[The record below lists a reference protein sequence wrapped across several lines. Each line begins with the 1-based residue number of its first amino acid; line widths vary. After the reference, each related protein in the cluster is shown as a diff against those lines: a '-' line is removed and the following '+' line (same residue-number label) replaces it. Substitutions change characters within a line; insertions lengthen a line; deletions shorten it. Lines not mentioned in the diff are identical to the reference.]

1 MKKGISLVISLTLF
15 LVIGINGV
23 SAQETSD
30 INALRTEIAST
41 VIAEIYG
48 TVNANSGAEA
58 EVIVKVTPTLTPTPR
73 PTSSGIISSGT
84 GIGFWKPTPTY
95 YSYAAKLVSQNR
107 NYFHLA
113 HNLQFTITWVIK
125 NTGPLPWDD
134 EFQIRYV
141 KGVKSLDGDTYW
153 TGPVDQGDSITF
165 SRRFEAPYDP
175 GIYNSYW
182 ELLDNEGVPILKNI
196 WVGFQ
201 VDDYRDYE

>member
-1 MKKGISLVISLTLF
+1 MKNKTCLSLIIILALLAGFST
-15 LVIGINGV
+15 V
-23 SAQETSD
+23 SAQDT
-30 INALRTEIAST
+30 NALRTEVAAT
-41 VIAEIYG
+41 VVAEIYG
-48 TVNANSGAEA
+48 TVSAGSANSADTTMIEKIT
-58 EVIVKVTPTLTPTPR
+58 VTPTPR
-73 PTSSGIISSGT
+73 PTTSGIISSGT
-84 GIGFWKPTPTY
+84 GLGFWKPTPTY
-95 YSYAAKLVSQNR
+95 YSYAAKLISQNR

-141 KGVKSLDGDTYW
+141 KGVKSLDGDVYW
-153 TGPVDQGDSITF
+153 TGPVERGDSITF
-165 SRRFEAPYDP
+165 SRGFEAPYDP